1 MKLKRGVRYR
11 MQYATKQAQRCPIF
25 FGVGFFLLAVYYFAV
40 RDLAACGWAE
50 KLFCLILPLAASGVL
65 IFVFAF
71 LPLRDPRFFGVA
83 AACLLLSNAMQGAF
97 VDTFFPELLL
107 LIWYISVAAV
117 VVAVTFG
124 YFPYPV
130 LARAAVAA
138 TALLCLIVTF
148 LRYLT
153 AGRFAESLPHLA
165 AAAFLLGIAA
175 LLGMLRSPQD
185 D

>member
-1 MKLKRGVRYR
+1 MKLKRAVRYR
-11 MQYATKQAQRCPIF
+11 MRYAGKQASRAPIY

-50 KLFCLILPLAASGVL
+50 KLFCLILPLAASGAL
-65 IFVFAF
+65 ILAFAF
-71 LPLRDPRFFGVA
+71 LPLREPRFFGIA
-83 AACLLLSNAMQGAF
+83 AACLLLANAMQGAF
-97 VDTFFPELLL
+97 LDSFFPELLL
-107 LIWYISVAAV
+107 LIWYIPVAAV

-124 YFPYPV
+124 YFPYPPV
-130 LARAAVAA
+130 ARAAVAA
-138 TALLCLIVTF
+138 SALLRLIVTL

-165 AAAFLLGIAA
+165 AAVFLLGITA
-175 LLGMLRSPQD
+175 LLGMLRSAQD